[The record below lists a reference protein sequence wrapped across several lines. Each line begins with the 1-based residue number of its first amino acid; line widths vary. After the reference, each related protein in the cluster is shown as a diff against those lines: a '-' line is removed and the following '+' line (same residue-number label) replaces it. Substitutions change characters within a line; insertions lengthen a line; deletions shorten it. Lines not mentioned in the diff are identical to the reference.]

1 MRAKLEEIIRLHG
14 QEISVV
20 RREGG
25 EEEAVRG
32 FLQPLLKEREDPPAA
47 VTPLGAV
54 NEQRWLYIGPAGLK
68 LDVGDRMRC
77 GGMRLIVQEAMTVRF
92 REEAL
97 YCRAVLRQEKE
108 VAV

>member
-1 MRAKLEEIIRLHG
+1 MRAKLEELMRLHG

-20 RREGG
+20 RRESG
-25 EEEAVRG
+25 EEAAVRG

-68 LDVGDRMRC
+68 LDVWDRMRC

-108 VAV
+108 AAV

>member
-1 MRAKLEEIIRLHG
+1 M
-14 QEISVV
+14 
-20 RREGG
+20 
-25 EEEAVRG
+25 
-32 FLQPLLKEREDPPAA
+32 
-47 VTPLGAV
+47 TPLGAV

-108 VAV
+108 AAV